1 MGPINAPALA
11 ELSRLLEQP
20 GHHLLPDAVWV
31 SGQAEVFKHLRDVQ
45 ALSLGPELA
54 DGVLCPDCMSG
65 AIQPEQ
71 VAHGS
76 QIELRAYCGE
86 CGWVPLAKERARLWQ
101 ASPAKVAD
109 WLNASLGL
117 RSRYPVT
124 EIVNGVLW
132 HLGEREYKRHRHSL
146 FFGCQ
151 LAANQAEVDKALDK
165 AAAPGMDLTITTSD
179 IEALQ
184 PGRLGRRLLVP
195 LRVVAQ
201 LRKGSLV
208 IENLE
213 AYIDGLAP
221 LVVSDETS
229 LRLLETKRVA
239 LIGGAEVSLSP
250 QVFKFLKVLLDADG
264 DEVHKRLLAKALEI
278 PENFKFA
285 NIKKRHAEVFETF
298 VQSDQKGYYWL
309 HPDYLLSEGG

>member
-1 MGPINAPALA
+1 
-11 ELSRLLEQP
+11 
-20 GHHLLPDAVWV
+20 
-31 SGQAEVFKHLRDVQ
+31 
-45 ALSLGPELA
+45 
-54 DGVLCPDCMSG
+54 MSG

-71 VAHGS
+71 FAHGS
-76 QIELRAYCGE
+76 QIGLRAYCDE
-86 CGWVPLAKERARLWQ
+86 CGWVLLAKERARLWQ

-109 WLNASLGL
+109 WLNAALGL
-117 RSRYPVT
+117 RSRHPVT
-124 EIVNGVLW
+124 EIVKGVLW

-151 LAANQAEVDKALDK
+151 LAANQADVDEALGKAS
-165 AAAPGMDLTITTSD
+165 APGMDLTITTSE
-179 IEALQ
+179 ITVLQ
-184 PGRLGRRLLVP
+184 SGRLGSRVLVP
-195 LRVVAQ
+195 LRAVAQ

-213 AYIDGLAP
+213 AYVDGLAP

-264 DEVHKRLLAKALEI
+264 DEVHKRQIAAALEI
-278 PENFKFA
+278 PDTFRFA
-285 NIKKRHAEVFETF
+285 DIKKRHPEVFETF

>member
-1 MGPINAPALA
+1 M
-11 ELSRLLEQP
+11 
-20 GHHLLPDAVWV
+20 
-31 SGQAEVFKHLRDVQ
+31 
-45 ALSLGPELA
+45 
-54 DGVLCPDCMSG
+54 
-65 AIQPEQ
+65 
-71 VAHGS
+71 
-76 QIELRAYCGE
+76 
-86 CGWVPLAKERARLWQ
+86 
-101 ASPAKVAD
+101 
-109 WLNASLGL
+109 
-117 RSRYPVT
+117 
-124 EIVNGVLW
+124 
-132 HLGEREYKRHRHSL
+132 
-146 FFGCQ
+146 
-151 LAANQAEVDKALDK
+151 DKALDK
-165 AAAPGMDLTITTSD
+165 ASAPGMDLTITTSD

-195 LRVVAQ
+195 LRAVAQ

-250 QVFKFLKVLLDADG
+250 QVFKFLKVLLDAEG